1 MENWAL
7 VRPQKGHHLA
17 LVKKRIVTLPVVPTD
32 PDEPER
38 NSAPDCDPIE
48 TGRTITSV
56 TANSIHLSGYL
67 IAQCTFVPCC
77 LLEGGAK
84 SIWIFVFSLSACPLS
99 WNTYHIR
106 RQGAAQ
112 RTVLSLP
119 IHTSQSPS
127 HCTCAVRIK
136 CWAPRRLQK
145 DPCLTGGTAPPAFNK
160 NDFQPVGSTGFG
172 FVGAVVCLVEGKKKK
187 ETQACK
193 DISHEHLLECS
204 PSIDSIR
211 CWSVERSCENYSIHL
226 NNAPGSLLQEE
237 KCLTP
242 VL

>member
-77 LLEGGAK
+77 LLKAE
-84 SIWIFVFSLSACPLS
+84 
-99 WNTYHIR
+99 
-106 RQGAAQ
+106 
-112 RTVLSLP
+112 
-119 IHTSQSPS
+119 QSP
-127 HCTCAVRIK
+127 
-136 CWAPRRLQK
+136 
-145 DPCLTGGTAPPAFNK
+145 
-160 NDFQPVGSTGFG
+160 FG
-172 FVGAVVCLVEGKKKK
+172 FLCSVSVPALFPGTHTTSGDRTPHK
-187 ETQACK
+187 EQCFPSPFT
-193 DISHEHLLECS
+193 LLNL
-204 PSIDSIR
+204 PPT
-211 CWSVERSCENYSIHL
+211 VH
-226 NNAPGSLLQEE
+226 AP
-237 KCLTP
+237 
-242 VL
+242 